1 VQAGKR
7 IVPKFSEAF
16 ALVFCAKALW
26 VITRSMTDPLENKAT
41 AAKAGQSEAEDR
53 GASGRGK
60 PKLSAAEEQR
70 RLRVAAKLRENLAR
84 RKQQARARRAGE
96 AEDGE
101 GLPAANSSNPDAT
114 AVGDGTRVEDTPSGE

>member
-1 VQAGKR
+1 M
-7 IVPKFSEAF
+7 PKFSKAV
-16 ALVFCAKALW
+16 ALVFCAKLLC

-41 AAKAGQSEAEDR
+41 AAKAGLSEAQDL
-53 GASGRGK
+53 GASGSGK

-70 RLRVAAKLRENLAR
+70 RLRVAVKLRENLAR

-101 GLPAANSSNPDAT
+101 GLPAANLSNPDAS
-114 AVGDGTRVEDTPSGE
+114 AVEDGTSDRDAPSGE

>member
-1 VQAGKR
+1 
-7 IVPKFSEAF
+7 
-16 ALVFCAKALW
+16 
-26 VITRSMTDPLENKAT
+26 MTDPLENKAT
-41 AAKAGQSEAEDR
+41 AAETDLPEARDR
-53 GASGRGK
+53 GVPGSGK
-60 PKLSAAEEQR
+60 PKLSEAEEQR

-114 AVGDGTRVEDTPSGE
+114 AMGEGTRDQNAPSGE

>member
-1 VQAGKR
+1 
-7 IVPKFSEAF
+7 
-16 ALVFCAKALW
+16 
-26 VITRSMTDPLENKAT
+26 MTDPLENKAIADDT
-41 AAKAGQSEAEDR
+41 GPGEARDR
-53 GASGRGK
+53 VKQDGGK

-101 GLPAANSSNPDAT
+101 GLPAANLSNPDAS
-114 AVGDGTRVEDTPSGE
+114 AVEDGTTDRDAPSGE

>member
-1 VQAGKR
+1 ML
-7 IVPKFSEAF
+7 KFSKDVAG
-16 ALVFCAKALW
+16 VFCAKALC

-41 AAKAGQSEAEDR
+41 AAKAGLSEAEALE
-53 GASGRGK
+53 ASGRGK

-70 RLRVAAKLRENLAR
+70 RLRVAVKLRENLAR

-101 GLPAANSSNPDAT
+101 GLPAANLSNPDAT
-114 AVGDGTRVEDTPSGE
+114 AAEDGTKDRRARLGE